1 MSQPFLHREEKFTTT
16 MSFFLGNSSQYS
28 YAEVD
33 PEKVKLADIQF
44 SIMSATF
51 NRALAQCEAKCL
63 PHEYGEGDINT
74 GEASCI
80 DRCVAKYVKAN
91 ALMGQK
97 MQNTLVPGS
106 MPEYRKV
113 AQMSGRK

>member
-1 MSQPFLHREEKFTTT
+1 
-16 MSFFLGNSSQYS
+16 MSFFLGNTSQYS

-80 DRCVAKYVKAN
+80 DRCVAKYVKTN
-91 ALMGQK
+91 AFVGKKL
-97 MQNTLVPGS
+97 QNTLLPGT

-113 AQMSGRK
+113 AQMSERK